1 MDCPGKENEAPIYF
15 LSYLSSIHDIGIC
28 IMETETDG
36 RFVMPQVNVGRQSAA
51 ILVVVLALVGLSCA
65 RIPYTTT
72 VVHEDQRVAV
82 MLQREITPAGY
93 THPVQITQQQVT
105 AILRGFSLREQQRLP
120 LRWFDEETL
129 QKKIFREDEL
139 QVLAPQLA
147 DALQKVGPEER
158 VYFELFA
165 PGMNPPYR
173 RDVTGGWVAVH
184 DELLHLTIDYFHVQ
198 QPVRKSDPYD
208 YKYPTPWTPE
218 NTYLLYFEPAR
229 FYLDDPKTNWRGV
242 DFLKFLKIA
251 PSP

>member
-1 MDCPGKENEAPIYF
+1 MSQANVVRSATLLFAVLG
-15 LSYLSSIHDIGIC
+15 LIGL
-28 IMETETDG
+28 G
-36 RFVMPQVNVGRQSAA
+36 
-51 ILVVVLALVGLSCA
+51 CA

-72 VVHEDQRVAV
+72 MVHEDQRVVV

-93 THPVQITQQQVT
+93 THPIQITQQQVA

-120 LRWFDEETL
+120 LRWHAEETPP
-129 QKKIFREDEL
+129 KKIFREDEL
-139 QVLAPQLA
+139 EILAPHLA

-165 PGMNPPYR
+165 SGMNPQYR
-173 RDVTGGWVAVH
+173 LDVTGGWMAVH

-218 NTYLLYFEPAR
+218 NVYFLYFEPGR
-229 FYLDDPKTNWRGV
+229 FYLDDPKTGWRGV
-242 DFLKFLKIA
+242 DFLKFLKTA

>member
-1 MDCPGKENEAPIYF
+1 M
-15 LSYLSSIHDIGIC
+15 S
-28 IMETETDG
+28 
-36 RFVMPQVNVGRQSAA
+36 QVNTTRSTTL
-51 ILVVVLALVGLSCA
+51 LVAVLVLVGLGCA

-93 THPVQITQQQVT
+93 THPVQIAPQQVA
-105 AILRGFSLREQQRLP
+105 AILRSFSLREQQRLP
-120 LRWFDEETL
+120 LRWFAEEAPPNKL
-129 QKKIFREDEL
+129 FREDEL

-158 VYFELFA
+158 VYFEVFA
-165 PGMNPPYR
+165 PGLNPTYR

-184 DELLHLTIDYFHVQ
+184 DRFFHLTMDYFHAQ

-208 YKYPTPWTPE
+208 YNYPTPWTPPKS
-218 NTYLLYFEPAR
+218 YLLYFEPGR
-229 FYLDDPKTNWRGV
+229 FYLTDPKTDTRAV
-242 DFLKFLKIA
+242 DFREFLKTT